1 MLYYTII
8 LIKLKILLI
17 SERLITNNKHTNI
30 VTPEFMNAGSDFDQD
45 LALRK
50 KSVTNYTKGRKES
63 FVPPEELNK
72 QNKRRKSSVGD
83 DEFDLIDFNEE
94 IKKANKQSPNQN
106 RNAFIE
112 HPYNPEANNS
122 TFVIAKR
129 EYSIIDIDK

>member
-1 MLYYTII
+1 
-8 LIKLKILLI
+8 
-17 SERLITNNKHTNI
+17 
-30 VTPEFMNAGSDFDQD
+30 MNADSDFDQD

-94 IKKANKQSPNQN
+94 IKNSNKQSPNQN
-106 RNAFIE
+106 RNAFME
-112 HPYNPEANNS
+112 HSYNPAADNS